1 MIGEAH
7 NIKYI
12 IVRGGNRQLD
22 AAVFCFYCFLY
33 LSRRY
38 SHIVTFYYN
47 FFDCRH
53 EKTHL
58 SSNFL
63 STQNILYN
71 PVQNHYN
78 MQFPKNLNDFQF

>member
-1 MIGEAH
+1 MVGEAH
-7 NIKYI
+7 DIKNI

-22 AAVFCFYCFLY
+22 AVVFFFYGFLY

-38 SHIVTFYYN
+38 FHIVTFYYN
-47 FFDCRH
+47 FLDCRH

-63 STQNILYN
+63 STQNILYARI
-71 PVQNHYN
+71 QNHYN
-78 MQFPKNLNDFQF
+78 MQFPKNLNDSQF